1 MKAAF
6 ISNMYKANE
15 FSHLEISQILSDIKT
30 EKYKH
35 ALARL
40 PAYDTEAYKIQKK
53 KLPAWAFSGTFKGS
67 IENKGFLESNGLFH
81 IDIDG
86 LENIETVK
94 SLLIDSIPEL
104 YAIWLSPSRR
114 GLKGLI
120 RIADDFIHNDDDFK
134 KAFYQI
140 SDYIFK
146 RGIKID
152 QSCKDVRRLCYVCS
166 DKDIYINEA
175 APAFMFDMQK
185 WNYVE
190 PPKQPSK
197 PVNHSQPAK
206 QYDNAEQKYID
217 RACDVILRAGKG
229 DFHNARLRAGKLA
242 GGMISGGLVRDNDI
256 ITALEKASDEIHN
269 KYGDSEATRKSEH
282 KALLDGIASGRMQP
296 VEPDKEKRVNDG
308 IDYSTM
314 PDYSEIPDYP
324 DDYVY
329 DPYHNVV
336 DFETSKPFGQSTPKP
351 QAPPKGFKFINAAD
365 LLSREYKTNW
375 LVKGLFERN
384 TMGLIFGNSASGK
397 SLLVQDLAWC
407 VSNGWDFK
415 GHSIKEAS
423 KVAYICGEGFFG
435 LMKRFRALQF
445 YYGGVPDN
453 LFISEQPAAFM
464 DLSSAAAVSEGIKE
478 FGGCDLIIID
488 TFHRNMGAGDEN
500 SSKDFAQF
508 LSNID
513 FFIKPLDATII
524 IIHHSGHDN
533 KERSRGSSSIRASM
547 DFEYQVNKDE
557 DIGITTIK
565 NTKMKDFEPP
575 KPLSFRFNP
584 IDIDLIDDDGEKVM
598 GVILESTDEQPTNDK
613 KRPLDQTSQKVFS
626 ALFDALKAYGVPCPN
641 EVKTYF
647 KTTPENAPLRVVHID
662 DFRPFAYPFFDVPAN
677 NRRTVLTRTIK
688 KLESHSKCMFYNG
701 YLWIC

>member
-6 ISNMYKANE
+6 LSNIYKSSE
-15 FSHLEISQILSDIKT
+15 FSHFEISQILTDIKT

-35 ALARL
+35 ALANL
-40 PAYDTEAYKIQKK
+40 PNHDTNEYKERKRH
-53 KLPAWAFSGTFKGS
+53 LPAWAFNGQFKGS
-67 IENKGFLESNGLFH
+67 VQNDGFLESNGLFH

-86 LENIETVK
+86 LENIESVK
-94 SLLIDSIPEL
+94 RILIDSIPEL
-104 YAIWLSPSRR
+104 YALWVSPSKH

-120 RIADDFIHNDDDFK
+120 RIADDVVHNDIEFK
-134 KAFYQI
+134 KAFDQI
-140 SDYIFK
+140 SAYILK
-146 RGIKID
+146 RGITID
-152 QSCKDVRRLCYVCS
+152 KSCKDVRRLCFICS
-166 DKDIYINEA
+166 DKDIYINEN
-175 APAFMFDMQK
+175 APAFLFDMQK

-197 PVNHSQPAK
+197 PSNQSGPPK

-217 RACDVILRAGKG
+217 RACNIILSAGKG
-229 DFHNARLRAGKLA
+229 DYHNARLRAGKLA
-242 GGMISGGLVRDNDI
+242 GGMITSQLVSESAI
-256 ITALEKASDEIHN
+256 ITALERASDQICN
-269 KYGDSEATRKSEH
+269 QFGDSESTRNIER
-282 KALLDGIASGRMQP
+282 KAILSGIELGRMQP
-296 VEPDKEKRVNDG
+296 VEADKQKRVNDD
-308 IDYSTM
+308 IDYS
-314 PDYSEIPDYP
+314 SQPDYP
-324 DDYVY
+324 QDYFY
-329 DPYHNVV
+329 DPYSNVI
-336 DFETSKPFGQSTPKP
+336 DFETSKPLPNQSQPK
-351 QAPPKGFKFINAAD
+351 QHKGFKFINAAN
-365 LLSREYKTNW
+365 LLNREYKTNW
-375 LVKGLFERN
+375 LVKGLFERS

-407 VSNGWDFK
+407 VANGWDFK
-415 GHSIKEAS
+415 GHSIKEPA

-547 DFEYQVNKDE
+547 DFEFQVNKDE

-575 KPLSFRFNP
+575 KPLSFRFEP
-584 IDIDLIDDDGEKVM
+584 IDIDLLDDDGEKIM
-598 GVILESTDEQPTNDK
+598 GVILESTDEQPANK
-613 KRPLDQTSQKVFS
+613 SKRPLDQTSQKVFS

-662 DFRPFAYPFFDVPAN
+662 DFRPFAYPFFDVEQN
-677 NRRTVLTRTIK
+677 SRRNTLNRTIK
-688 KLESHSKCMFYNG
+688 KLESHNKCMFYNG
-701 YLWIC
+701 FLWIC